1 MTAPGV
7 TPRATAPAPPAVSPV
22 PPAVS
27 SAPAAP
33 LTPSVPGAPS
43 VPGGSGAPGGSG
55 GSEAADAPPLP
66 ISDART
72 GAGRPVRARGAA
84 HTGGPARTGG
94 RLRAL
99 DGLRLVAALM
109 VAAYHYGGRGGDISA
124 AWGGSARHQFPTL
137 SEWFAYG
144 CLGVQIFFV
153 ISGFVICMSGWGRPL
168 RSFFASRVSRLYP
181 AYWAAIVIVTVT
193 FALPWVAY
201 RTVSPSDALVNLTML
216 QQPIGADRVLGVCW
230 TLWAELRF
238 YALFA
243 LCVVLPGANR
253 QRVLVFCGV
262 WTLAAAIT
270 DAVHQPM
277 LSMVLMPEY
286 APFFVGG
293 IGLYLLHR
301 DRRDATAWGVV
312 GVSWAIGQ
320 HYAVT
325 GLWHRADPAF
335 FSYRHTSVIIAVV
348 TLGFVLVGA
357 VALGLFRWADWR
369 WLTVAGALTYPFYLV
384 HEHLGWVVV
393 AVLHRKLGIPSYGT
407 LVLTVV
413 LMLGLAQLLN
423 RCVENRLTPLL
434 RGALSGRAG
443 VSGSR

>member
-1 MTAPGV
+1 MTT
-7 TPRATAPAPPAVSPV
+7 TPA
-22 PPAVS
+22 
-27 SAPAAP
+27 APAASA
-33 LTPSVPGAPS
+33 TPATSVSVTSAAPAGGDTASVADPPGSGDSPGPIPGAPAADGPIPLPGRALPL
-43 VPGGSGAPGGSG
+43 VPGPPAP
-55 GSEAADAPPLP
+55 AA
-66 ISDART
+66 
-72 GAGRPVRARGAA
+72 GGRPVRA
-84 HTGGPARTGG
+84 GG

-109 VAAYHYGGRGGDISA
+109 VAAYHYGGRSGDISR
-124 AWGGSARHQFPTL
+124 AWGGSPRRQFPTL

-181 AYWAAIVIVTVT
+181 AYWAAIVIVTAT

-243 LCVVLPGANR
+243 LCVVLPGAGR
-253 QRVLVFCGV
+253 QRVLIFCGV

-270 DAVHQPM
+270 DAVHQPV
-277 LSMVLMPEY
+277 LGMVLMPQY
-286 APFFVGG
+286 APFFIGG

-301 DRRDATAWGVV
+301 DRRDVIAWGVV

-325 GLWHRADPAF
+325 GLWHRPDPAF
-335 FSYRHTSVIIAVV
+335 FSYRHTSVIVAVV

-357 VALGLFRWADWR
+357 VALGFFRWADWR

-393 AVLHRKLGIPSYGT
+393 AVLHRKLGVASYGT
-407 LVLTVV
+407 LTLTVA
-413 LMLGLAQLLN
+413 LMLGLAWLLN
-423 RCVENRLTPLL
+423 RCVEKKLTPVL
-434 RGALSGRAG
+434 RGALSRSIA
-443 VSGSR
+443 SPRKR